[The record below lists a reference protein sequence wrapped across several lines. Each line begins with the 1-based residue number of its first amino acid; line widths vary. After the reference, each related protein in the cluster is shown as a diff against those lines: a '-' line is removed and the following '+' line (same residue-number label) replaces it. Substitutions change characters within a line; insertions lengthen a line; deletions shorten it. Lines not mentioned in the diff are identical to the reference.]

1 MTRWQKRLSK
11 VLERSDV
18 DLDDIRKAE
27 EQVAEATARWNEEL
41 DAAADD
47 DDDGD
52 SDV

>member
-1 MTRWQKRLSK
+1 MKRYQKRLRQMQG
-11 VLERSDV
+11 RSDV
-18 DLDDIRKAE
+18 DLDDTIKVE

-47 DDDGD
+47 GGD